1 MDCELLAPAG
11 NFETALAAFA
21 AGADA
26 VYCGLTE
33 FSARAFADNFG
44 IDELKQLL
52 RYARGRAQTPAAPQ
66 SSVNADPFGFDC
78 GAPGVRPLPKR
89 VYVTFNTVIDEDNIE
104 AAIEQLA
111 RLDEV
116 RPDALIVQDIG
127 VARICRKHFPG
138 LELHASTQLVAHNL
152 EGVLAMKELG
162 FKRVVLARELSL
174 EEIASIVQRCGDV
187 ELEVFIHGALCYSIS
202 GLCLFGAMEKG
213 RSGNRGKCPY
223 CCREGREVE
232 KTGGDGQRTSNLHC
246 PPPPH
251 LSTSIAY
258 PFSMKDLRL
267 GEDVRKL
274 ADAGVA
280 SLKIEGRMKSALY
293 VASVTRYYR
302 DILSTEAQ
310 RHRGAVTVADLETVF
325 SRRTTKLYFDG
336 RVSKPQ
342 NLKTSNASPIDSESL
357 GHLGAEIGVV
367 KRITK
372 DREGLSWLRFHTA
385 RGLEKHDGLQFEA
398 MADGK
403 HVGMGIVEMRQ
414 AISRRPVFE
423 VNAGVD
429 VEVLVTEEI
438 AAALKPGMKIYCS
451 MSNAVKRMF
460 PTPSFRPSDYPGGVE
475 IDVEVTLEKSKASVT
490 AFVSHKGGAERA
502 QSSAEIACNLES
514 AKNPEKTVEGVKKA
528 FSKLGETDYR
538 LGKLTVVD
546 PEKLF
551 APMSVLNDLR
561 RDLVERLD
569 EAREKARREKVSSA
583 IADDFVPPAPSPA
596 EKGADVSPI
605 GICRRGR
612 RQDVKV
618 RAGQNVPAGA
628 WDEVVVAVNAATE
641 EPLPNQSDNPN
652 NRTIEQ
658 SRVRLALPVYTA
670 EPDFNKLR
678 SAVKRFLRAGF
689 DKWECSDLATLR
701 MLKSL
706 GVTDITADW
715 TLYAFNSP
723 ALAELSEM
731 GVKRFVASP
740 ENTRENLQYL
750 AESGFDVE
758 FLVEQSTPL
767 FVSLTEPTAKPSELA
782 VFRRDGLWVTTK
794 LLPRTFETPEGVS
807 VRTDLS
813 WDPDDAL

>member
-11 NFETALAAFA
+11 NFETALAAFE

-44 IDELKQLL
+44 IEELKNLL
-52 RYARGRAQTPAAPQ
+52 KYCRCDKDGKCDRR
-66 SSVNADPFGFDC
+66 
-78 GAPGVRPLPKR
+78 RK
-89 VYVTFNTVIDEDNIE
+89 VYVTFNTVIDEDNLE

-111 RLDEV
+111 RLDEAK
-116 RPDALIVQDIG
+116 PDALIVQDIG

-152 EGVLAMKELG
+152 EGVLAMKDLG

-174 EEIASIVQRCGDV
+174 EEISSIAKRCGDM

-223 CCREGREVE
+223 CCRQAFG
-232 KTGGDGQRTSNLHC
+232 SL
-246 PPPPH
+246 
-251 LSTSIAY
+251 Y

-293 VASVTRYYR
+293 VASVTKYYR
-302 DILSTEAQ
+302 DILDNART
-310 RHRGAVTVADLETVF
+310 RVTIGDLETVF
-325 SRRTTKLYFDG
+325 SRRTTKLYFEG
-336 RVSKPQ
+336 RPTNSQ
-342 NLKTSNASPIDSESL
+342 QLTANRSSPIDPESL

-398 MADGK
+398 MVDGK

-429 VEVLVTEEI
+429 VEVQVTEDV
-438 AAALKPGMKIYCS
+438 AAMLKPGMKIYCS

-460 PTPSFRPSDYPGGVE
+460 PTPSFRPSDYEGGTV
-475 IDVEVTLEKSKASVT
+475 IDVDVTLAPGSIAVDCNQKLSVS
-490 AFVSHKGGAERA
+490 VMCEL
-502 QSSAEIACNLES
+502 QP
-514 AKNPEKTVEGVKKA
+514 AKNPEKTEEGVRKA
-528 FSKLGETDYR
+528 FSKLGGSDYR
-538 LGKLTVVD
+538 LGKLTVND

-551 APMSVLNDLR
+551 APMSLLNDLR
-561 RDLVERLD
+561 RDLVEKLD
-569 EAREKARREKVSSA
+569 EARERARREKVDSA
-583 IADDFVPPAPSPA
+583 IADDFVNGDLPSEHPTI
-596 EKGADVSPI
+596 GASDHL
-605 GICRRGR
+605 RT
-612 RQDVKV
+612 VKV
-618 RAGQNVPAGA
+618 RCGQKVPAGE
-628 WDEVVVAVNAATE
+628 WDEIVVAINSE
-641 EPLPNQSDNPN
+641 NIREDSLDSYD
-652 NRTIEQ
+652 
-658 SRVRLALPVYTA
+658 SRSGAVRLALPVYTA
-670 EPDFNKLR
+670 ELEFNRLR
-678 SAVKRFLRAGF
+678 VAVKGLLRKGF
-689 DKWECSDLATLR
+689 AKWEASDLATLR
-701 MLKSL
+701 MLKQL
-706 GVTDITADW
+706 GVADITADW
-715 TLYAFNSP
+715 TLYAFNSG

-740 ENTRENLQYL
+740 ENNRENLQYL
-750 AESGFDVE
+750 AESGYDVE
-758 FLVEQSTPL
+758 FLTQQSTPL
-767 FVSLTEPTAKPSELA
+767 FVSLTEPAARPAELA

-794 LLPRTFETPEGVS
+794 KTPRTFETPGGAS

-813 WDPDDAL
+813 WDPS

>member
-1 MDCELLAPAG
+1 METVELLAPAG
-11 NFETALAAFA
+11 NFETALAAFE

-44 IDELKQLL
+44 IEDLKNLL
-52 RYARGRAQTPAAPQ
+52 RYARSAR
-66 SSVNADPFGFDC
+66 SSSGS
-78 GAPGVRPLPKR
+78 RSSRK

-104 AAIEQLA
+104 NAIEQLA

-116 RPDALIVQDIG
+116 KPDALIVQDIG
-127 VARICRKHFPG
+127 VARICRRHFPG

-162 FKRVVLARELSL
+162 FKRVVLSRELSL
-174 EEIASIVQRCGDV
+174 EEIASIAKRCGDV
-187 ELEVFIHGALCYSIS
+187 ELEVFVHGALCYSIS

-213 RSGNRGKCPY
+213 RSGNKGKCPY
-223 CCREGREVE
+223 CCREGRRNSEKGKSAEV
-232 KTGGDGQRTSNLHC
+232 T
-246 PPPPH
+246 
-251 LSTSIAY
+251 Y

-293 VASVTRYYR
+293 VASVTKYYR
-302 DILSTEAQ
+302 DILNTEAQ
-310 RHRGAVTVADLETVF
+310 RHRGGVTVGDLETVF

-336 RVSKPQ
+336 QKE
-342 NLKTSNASPIDSESL
+342 SPIDPESL

-398 MADGK
+398 MVDGR

-429 VEVLVTEEI
+429 VEVQVAEEV

-460 PTPSFRPSDYPGGVE
+460 PTPSFRPSDYEGGVE
-475 IDVEVTLEKSKASVT
+475 LDLAVTLSRKSIAVDC
-490 AFVSHKGGAERA
+490 RRLL
-502 QSSAEIACNLES
+502 SAAVEIPCELQP
-514 AKNPEKTVEGVKKA
+514 AKSPEKTVEGVRKA
-528 FSKLGETDYR
+528 FSKLGGSDYR
-538 LGKLTVVD
+538 LGKLTVSD
-546 PEKLF
+546 PDKLF

-561 RDLVERLD
+561 RDLVEKLD
-569 EAREKARREKVSSA
+569 EARERRRREKV
-583 IADDFVPPAPSPA
+583 
-596 EKGADVSPI
+596 EKAGGEENHELHEFHELRTVK
-605 GICRRGR
+605 R
-612 RQDVKV
+612 VKV
-618 RAGQNVPAGA
+618 RFDQVVPPGA
-628 WDEVVVAVNAATE
+628 WDEIVVAINS
-641 EPLPNQSDNPN
+641 SDSCNSCN
-652 NRTIEQ
+652 SWTKD
-658 SRVRLALPVYTA
+658 VRLALPVFTA
-670 EPDFNKLR
+670 EPEFNKLR
-678 SAVKRFLRAGF
+678 SAVKRFFRAGF
-689 DKWECSDLATLR
+689 AKWEASDLATLR
-701 MLKSL
+701 MLKQV

-715 TLYAFNSP
+715 TLYAFNSR

-740 ENTRENLQYL
+740 ENNRENLQYL
-750 AESGFDVE
+750 AESGYDVE
-758 FLVEQSTPL
+758 FLTQQSTPL
-767 FVSLTEPTAKPSELA
+767 FVSLTKPAAEPTELA
-782 VFRRDGLWVTTK
+782 VFERDGLWVTTK
-794 LLPRTFETPEGVS
+794 KVPRTFEAPDGVS
-807 VRTDLS
+807 VRLDLS
-813 WDPDDAL
+813 WDPT

>member
-11 NFETALAAFA
+11 NFETALAAFE

-33 FSARAFADNFG
+33 FSARAFADNFSLE
-44 IDELKQLL
+44 DLKNLL
-52 RYARGRAQTPAAPQ
+52 RFCR
-66 SSVNADPFGFDC
+66 

-89 VYVTFNTVIDEDNIE
+89 VYVTFNTVIDEDNLE

-111 RLDEV
+111 RLDKV
-116 RPDALIVQDIG
+116 KPDALIVQDIG

-152 EGVLAMKELG
+152 EGVLAMKDLG

-174 EEIASIVQRCGDV
+174 DEITSIAKRCGDM

-223 CCREGREVE
+223 CCRLPYEDEAGK
-232 KTGGDGQRTSNLHC
+232 KTLC
-246 PPPPH
+246 
-251 LSTSIAY
+251 
-258 PFSMKDLRL
+258 FSMKDLRL

-293 VASVTRYYR
+293 VASVTKYYR
-302 DILSTEAQ
+302 NILDERRKT
-310 RHRGAVTVADLETVF
+310 RDVTVADLETVF

-336 RVSKPQ
+336 K
-342 NLKTSNASPIDSESL
+342 KDSPIDPESL

-398 MADGK
+398 MVDGK

-429 VEVLVTEEI
+429 VEVQVSEDV

-460 PTPSFRPSDYPGGVE
+460 PTPSFRPSDYAGETE
-475 IDVEVTLEKSKASVT
+475 IDVKVTLCADKMLASSCLSRKEG
-490 AFVSHKGGAERA
+490 AGGA
-502 QSSAEIACNLES
+502 QSSVEVACRLQP
-514 AKNPEKTVEGVKKA
+514 AKNPEKTEEGVRKA
-528 FSKLGETDYR
+528 FSKLGDTDYR
-538 LGKLTVVD
+538 LGKLTVDD

-551 APMSVLNDLR
+551 APMSLLNDLR
-561 RDLVERLD
+561 RDLVEKLD
-569 EAREKARREKVSSA
+569 EAREKARREKVTTVV
-583 IADDFVPPAPSPA
+583 ADDSVCGDLTS
-596 EKGADVSPI
+596 K
-605 GICRRGR
+605 
-612 RQDVKV
+612 RQKCVKI
-618 RAGQNVPAGA
+618 RAGQGVPAGE
-628 WDEVVVAVNAATE
+628 WDEVIVGINADFNFANDGRSIIGSGE
-641 EPLPNQSDNPN
+641 SA
-652 NRTIEQ
+652 RWG
-658 SRVRLALPVYTA
+658 LPVYTA
-670 EPDFNKLR
+670 EPEFNKLR
-678 SAVKRFLRAGF
+678 VVVKQGLRAGRT
-689 DKWECSDLATLR
+689 KWEASDLATLR
-701 MLKSL
+701 MLKEL

-715 TLYAFNSP
+715 TLYAFNSR
-723 ALAELSEM
+723 ALAELAGM

-740 ENTRENLQYL
+740 ENDRENLQYL
-750 AESGFDVE
+750 AESGYDVE
-758 FLVEQSTPL
+758 FLTQQSTPL
-767 FVSLTEPTAKPSELA
+767 FVSLTEPAANPAELA
-782 VFRRDGLWVTTK
+782 VFQRDGLWVTTK
-794 LLPRTFETPEGVS
+794 PVPRTFETPEGVS
-807 VRTDLS
+807 TRLDLS
-813 WDPDDAL
+813 WDPE

>member
-11 NFETALAAFA
+11 NFDTALAAFE

-33 FSARAFADNFG
+33 FSARAFADNFSLE
-44 IDELKQLL
+44 DLKNLL
-52 RYARGRAQTPAAPQ
+52 RYAR
-66 SSVNADPFGFDC
+66 SSRSASESRVS
-78 GAPGVRPLPKR
+78 RK
-89 VYVTFNTVIDEDNIE
+89 VYVTFNTVIDEDNLG

-152 EGVLAMKELG
+152 EGVLAMKDLG

-174 EEIASIVQRCGDV
+174 EEIASIAKRCGDM

-223 CCREGREVE
+223 CCREKVEVE
-232 KTGGDGQRTSNLHC
+232 GRGLQSNGSL
-246 PPPPH
+246 
-251 LSTSIAY
+251 LY

-302 DILSTEAQ
+302 EILT
-310 RHRGAVTVADLETVF
+310 GAAENAKVAKRVTVADLETVF

-336 RVSKPQ
+336 RNRAIEQ
-342 NLKTSNASPIDSESL
+342 SNNPNNSSIDAESL

-367 KRITK
+367 KRVTK

-398 MADGK
+398 MVDGK

-429 VEVLVTEEI
+429 VEVQVTEEV
-438 AAALKPGMKIYCS
+438 AAVLKPGMKIYCS

-460 PTPSFRPSDYPGGVE
+460 PTPSFRPSDYEGGTP
-475 IDVEVTLEKSKASVT
+475 IDVEVDFDAKGLTCRVMAGRDAEGLTCRVTTELQPAKS
-490 AFVSHKGGAERA
+490 
-502 QSSAEIACNLES
+502 
-514 AKNPEKTVEGVKKA
+514 PEKTEEGVRKA
-528 FSKLGETDYR
+528 FSKLGGSDYR
-538 LGKLTVVD
+538 LGKLTVND

-551 APMSVLNDLR
+551 APMSLLNDLR
-561 RDLVERLD
+561 RDLVEKLD
-569 EAREKARREKVSSA
+569 EAREKARREKVERA
-583 IADDFVPPAPSPA
+583 LEDDGRTQFGHLDYEAG
-596 EKGADVSPI
+596 K
-605 GICRRGR
+605 GR
-612 RQDVKV
+612 RVKV
-618 RAGQNVPAGA
+618 RAGQKVPAGE
-628 WDEVVVAVNAATE
+628 WEEVIVAVGIGQVELGHLDYGRA
-641 EPLPNQSDNPN
+641 Q
-652 NRTIEQ
+652 
-658 SRVRLALPVYTA
+658 VRLALPVYTA
-670 EPDFNKLR
+670 EPEFNKLR
-678 SAVKRFLRAGF
+678 VAVKDFLRKGF
-689 DKWECSDLATLR
+689 TRWEASDLATLR
-701 MLKSL
+701 MLKEL
-706 GVTDITADW
+706 GVTDITVDW
-715 TLYAFNSP
+715 TLYAFNSR

-740 ENTRENLQYL
+740 ENNRENLQYL
-750 AESGFDVE
+750 AESGYDVE
-758 FLVEQSTPL
+758 FLTQQSTPL
-767 FVSLTEPTAKPSELA
+767 FVSLTQPAANPTELA
-782 VFRRDGLWVTTK
+782 VFQRDGLWVTTK
-794 LLPRTFETPEGVS
+794 KTPRTFETPCGVS
-807 VRTDLS
+807 ARLDLS
-813 WDPDDAL
+813 WDPE